1 MTLSFDQLPQ
11 FVSDLSKKI
20 DNIERLLLNGPS
32 GPAETDKLLTIEE
45 TAEFLN
51 LSVPTIYRKVS
62 QSEIPSCKK
71 SKRLY
76 FSKAD
81 LMEWVKSGR
90 RKTNAEFQSEFVM
103 PLKPK
108 R

>member
-11 FVSDLSKKI
+11 VVSELSQKI
-20 DNIERLLLNGPS
+20 DNLERLLLNGPS
-32 GPAETDKLLTIEE
+32 GPTETDKLFNIEE

-62 QSEIPSCKK
+62 QLEIPVCKK

-76 FSKAD
+76 FSKSD
-81 LMEWVKSGR
+81 LIEWIKTGR
-90 RKTNAEFQSEFVM
+90 RKTNVELQGVNN
-103 PLKPK
+103 LKVK
-108 R
+108 K